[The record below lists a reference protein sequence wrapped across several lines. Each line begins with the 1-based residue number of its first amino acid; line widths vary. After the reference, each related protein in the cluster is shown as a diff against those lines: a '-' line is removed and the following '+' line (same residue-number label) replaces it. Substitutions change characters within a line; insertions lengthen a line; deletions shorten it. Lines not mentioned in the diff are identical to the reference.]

1 LIAVSFKQV
10 TAGRRMRVGEGGYRL
25 SDSGEGDLG
34 ESNSTIRVLREVNA
48 ERQVTI
54 TSGEMY
60 PE

>member
-1 LIAVSFKQV
+1 M
-10 TAGRRMRVGEGGYRL
+10 TAGRRMRVGEGGYQL
-25 SDSGEGDLG
+25 SDSGEGDPG
-34 ESNSTIRVLREVNA
+34 ESNSTIRVLKEVDA

>member
-1 LIAVSFKQV
+1 MLTEEDIGFPILEK
-10 TAGRRMRVGEGGYRL
+10 RIGG
-25 SDSGEGDLG
+25 
-34 ESNSTIRVLREVNA
+34 SNSTIRVLREVDA